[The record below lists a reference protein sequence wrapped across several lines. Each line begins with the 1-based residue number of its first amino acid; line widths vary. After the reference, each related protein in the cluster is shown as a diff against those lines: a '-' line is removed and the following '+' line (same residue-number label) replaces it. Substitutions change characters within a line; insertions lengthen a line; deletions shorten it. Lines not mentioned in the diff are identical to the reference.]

1 MAPRLSYSRKLIAR
15 YRPLQDERSGAT
27 IATATISATDTCRS
41 GRDASWHPTARR
53 LAATIALAR
62 GDASLASELGE
73 LCAEGSALA
82 DRTCA
87 PALELLIVTRLAVG
101 GLWKGETQFPYAF
114 DQGHGRLAKR

>member
-1 MAPRLSYSRKLIAR
+1 MFAALRLADLRVR
-15 YRPLQDERSGAT
+15 QGRVDEAERLLEG
-27 IATATISATDTCRS
+27 
-41 GRDASWHPTARR
+41 GEWHPTARR

-87 PALELLIVTRLAVG
+87 PALELLIVTRLAIG

>member
-1 MAPRLSYSRKLIAR
+1 LAAIEGFDRGYRGDRMFAALRLADLRVR
-15 YRPLQDERSGAT
+15 QGRVDEAERLLEG
-27 IATATISATDTCRS
+27 
-41 GRDASWHPTARR
+41 GEWHPTARR

-87 PALELLIVTRLAVG
+87 PALELLIVTRLAIG